1 MNQLVVIVC
10 YSLPFKLHILQ
21 YFSQLLMKI
30 LYDDL
35 QTVMTLKARSYLKK
49 NLTTCILLFL
59 ARCYNNE
66 KNSAINPLNKPV
78 SKSCCMACLRYS
90 DKQQQLSL
98 NALYS
103 SFGLPQPLF
112 FNKMLD
118 TIQTQQLSNLVKIH
132 NDSLQILRIIKDE
145 SRKFKWQPLIPSI
158 IFFFQGG
165 GGRSCGCSINNAEE
179 RFNVMN
185 FSTVC

>member
-1 MNQLVVIVC
+1 MALFEIAKKWTLVKKFFREI
-10 YSLPFKLHILQ
+10 
-21 YFSQLLMKI
+21 
-30 LYDDL
+30 DL
-35 QTVMTLKARSYLKK
+35 FDFMV
-49 NLTTCILLFL
+49 F
-59 ARCYNNE
+59 
-66 KNSAINPLNKPV
+66 
-78 SKSCCMACLRYS
+78 
-90 DKQQQLSL
+90 
-98 NALYS
+98 
-103 SFGLPQPLF
+103 FGLDPDYSIHF
-112 FNKMLD
+112 FPNQILD
-118 TIQTQQLSNLVKIH
+118 TQTQQLSNLVKIH